1 MLLDCKDVTTHK
13 LLVVLHACVFHI
25 FLKTMLATMHLDLD
39 QIFQTFHLIMIKYC
53 VCKKIV
59 YSDLKA
65 LYLRFNIPL

>member
-1 MLLDCKDVTTHK
+1 
-13 LLVVLHACVFHI
+13 
-25 FLKTMLATMHLDLD
+25 MHLDLD